1 MTERVFL
8 HIGGPKTGTTYLQGV
23 MLGNRKRLAEQGVW
37 YVGDRWIDHVHA
49 SLVVREHPRLQR
61 LDKSARLAWQRF
73 VDEAMAFDGPTAVIS
88 HETLGV
94 ASAQQAAKAIADLAP
109 AEVHLIFSA
118 RDFVSQVSATWQEHL
133 KYRFSTP
140 LSQWNPEIGTGP
152 YSEWS
157 FRAIDPVGVLSRWAR
172 ELPPERVHLLTVPRS
187 GSAPDELW
195 RRFAGI
201 IGIDPDSCDLAVA
214 RPNASLG
221 VVEAE
226 LLRRVNEHIDKPI
239 RGAQETSR
247 WIRGNLVQLV
257 LSPRGGRRFG
267 VSGEV
272 ADHLA
277 EVADEKITQLQL
289 SGYDVVGDL
298 EELRPTPRKEMEQ
311 PHPDAVSDSELLTAA
326 TEAMAQMLQIIRE
339 RTMQRDAARAKM
351 RRRQRSAG
359 TAAPRQA
366 PDDSKPAFLRGR
378 ARRLADRLRRR
389 RTTARR
395 SCAGCRRGLGKC

>member
-1 MTERVFL
+1 MTDRVFL
-8 HIGGPKTGTTYLQGV
+8 HIGGPKTGTTYLQDV
-23 MLGNRKRLAEQGVW
+23 MLGNRRRLADQGVW
-37 YVGDRWIDHVHA
+37 YVGERWIDHVHA

-61 LDKSARLAWQRF
+61 LDKSAHRAWQRF
-73 VDEAMAFDGPTAVIS
+73 VDEAMSFDGPTAVIS

-94 ASAQQAAKAIADLAP
+94 ASAEQAAKAIADLAP
-109 AEVHLIFSA
+109 AEVHVIFNA

-133 KYRFSTP
+133 KYRFSTR
-140 LSQWNPEIGTGP
+140 LSDWDPEVRTGP
-152 YSEWS
+152 HTEWS
-157 FRAIDPVGVLSRWAR
+157 FQAIDPVGVLARWGR

-201 IGIDPDSCDLAVA
+201 VGIDPDSCDLTVA

-226 LLRRVNEHIDKPI
+226 LLRRVNEHVDKPI

-267 VSGEV
+267 VSDRV
-272 ADHLA
+272 ADHLTAVIA
-277 EVADEKITQLQL
+277 EEEIAQLQA

-298 EELRPTPRKEMEQ
+298 DELRPTPRTGADL
-311 PHPDAVSDSELLTAA
+311 PHPDAVSDSALLEAA
-326 TEAMAQMLQIIRE
+326 TESMAKMLLVIRE
-339 RTMQRDAARAKM
+339 RTMQRDSARAKV
-351 RRRQRSAG
+351 RRLQRSAG
-359 TAAPRQA
+359 TAAPLHA
-366 PDDSKPAFLRGR
+366 SDDSKPALQRGR
-378 ARRLADRLRRR
+378 VRRLADRLRRR
-389 RTTARR
+389 
-395 SCAGCRRGLGKC
+395 

>member
-8 HIGGPKTGTTYLQGV
+8 HIGGPKTGTTYLQDV
-23 MLGNRKRLAEQGVW
+23 MLGNRQRLAEQGVR
-37 YVGDRWIDHVHA
+37 YVGERWIDHVHA

-61 LDKSARLAWQRF
+61 LDKNAHRAWQRF
-73 VDEAMAFDGPTAVIS
+73 VDEAKSFDGSTVVIS

-94 ASAQQAAKAIADLAP
+94 ASAEQAAKAIADLAP
-109 AEVHLIFSA
+109 ADVHVIFNA

-140 LSQWNPEIGTGP
+140 LSEWDPEMRTGP
-152 YSEWS
+152 HSEWS
-157 FRAIDPVGVLSRWAR
+157 FQAIDPVGVLSRWGG

-201 IGIDPDSCDLAVA
+201 IGLDPDSCDLTVA

-226 LLRRVNEHIDKPI
+226 LLRRVNAHVDKPI

-267 VSGEV
+267 VSDQV
-272 ADHLA
+272 ADHLTA
-277 EVADEKITQLQL
+277 IADEEIAQLEA
-289 SGYDVVGDL
+289 SGYDVVGSLD
-298 EELRPTPRKEMEQ
+298 ELRPTPRTGAEL
-311 PHPDAVSDSELLTAA
+311 PHPDAVSDSELLSAA
-326 TEAMAQMLQIIRE
+326 TESMSQMLSIIRE
-339 RTMQRDAARAKM
+339 RTMQRDTARAKV
-351 RRRQRSAG
+351 RRLQRSAAG
-359 TAAPRQA
+359 RA
-366 PDDSKPAFLRGR
+366 KPAPASDDAKPTSVR
-378 ARRLADRLRRR
+378 AQVRQLANRLRRR
-389 RTTARR
+389 
-395 SCAGCRRGLGKC
+395 

>member
-8 HIGGPKTGTTYLQGV
+8 HIGGPKTGTTYLQDV
-23 MLGNRKRLAEQGVW
+23 MLGNRRRLAEQGVR
-37 YVGDRWIDHVHA
+37 YVGERWIDHVHA

-61 LDKSARLAWQRF
+61 LDKSAHTAWQRF
-73 VDEAMAFDGPTAVIS
+73 VDEAMSFDGPTAVIS

-94 ASAQQAAKAIADLAP
+94 ASAKQAAKAIADLAP
-109 AEVHLIFSA
+109 AEVHVIFNA

-133 KYRFSTP
+133 KYRFSTT
-140 LSQWNPEIGTGP
+140 LSEWDPEMRTGP
-152 YSEWS
+152 HSEWS
-157 FRAIDPVGVLSRWAR
+157 FQAIDPVEVLSRWGR

-201 IGIDPDSCDLAVA
+201 IGIDPDSCDLTVA

-226 LLRRVNEHIDKPI
+226 LLRRVNAHIAKPI

-267 VSGEV
+267 VSSEV
-272 ADHLA
+272 ADHLTA
-277 EVADEKITQLQL
+277 IEEKRIAQLEVA
-289 SGYDVVGDL
+289 GYDVIGDL
-298 EELRPTPRKEMEQ
+298 DELRPTPRTEAEL
-311 PHPDAVSDSELLTAA
+311 PHPDTVSDSELLAAA
-326 TEAMAQMLQIIRE
+326 TESMAQMLSIIRE
-339 RTMQRDAARAKM
+339 RTIQRDTARAKV
-351 RRRQRSAG
+351 RRLQRSAG
-359 TAAPRQA
+359 GRVVPAPPLADTKRV
-366 PDDSKPAFLRGR
+366 SIRVKV
-378 ARRLADRLRRR
+378 RRLANRLRRR
-389 RTTARR
+389 
-395 SCAGCRRGLGKC
+395 